1 MPPSPLRLLSL
12 TAALALLPFA
22 ALAQDD
28 ATSKGSAEARL
39 EAAAEAFEARME
51 SYGERAEAIAEDEAL
66 TENERGTRM
75 SALWAEYQPAVS
87 TFTAIAAVEA
97 GAIAKEA
104 LAEIDVEA
112 LVAEA
117 MADVDLTGA
126 MAAAGGIARNSAW
139 VQDDPEQ
146 AVTYG
151 LIAQYALDQAMDAV
165 SEDVSDAAEE
175 IASPE
180 A

>member
-22 ALAQDD
+22 ALAQYD

-51 SYGERAEAIAEDEAL
+51 SYGERAEAIAEDE
-66 TENERGTRM
+66 RGTRM
-75 SALWAEYQPAVS
+75 GALWAEYQPAVS

-97 GAIAKEA
+97 GAIAQEA
-104 LAEIDVEA
+104 LAEIDVET